1 MQTRNEP
8 KESPSTWINDDTDL
22 NEICT
27 DFFDIHPY
35 SAESRTKTTP
45 NNCNGGKEQ
54 FKCWKDESCIFSKYV
69 CDGEND
75 CIEGEDEDDCI
86 AYKELFEKDEGFKVL

>member
-1 MQTRNEP
+1 M
-8 KESPSTWINDDTDL
+8 

-35 SAESRTKTTP
+35 SAESRTKTSP

-75 CIEGEDEDDCI
+75 CNGGEDEEDCI
-86 AYKELFEKDEGFKVL
+86 QYKELFEKEDGFKVK